1 MIVALADAMARLGSF
16 SPGNRS
22 SCWRPSTCQILAR
35 DGWTKPA
42 SARRSTR
49 ARVARCADL
58 KRGGKLAGAVDPEDE
73 TRWEHRGRGPEDI
86 HLVVAGGGA
95 GGHSPSFR
103 PGAAIATRWRSQRRS
118 DDAEDPRSD
127 RRRRRRLD
135 VAVAKRVGGLDGKVL
150 GLLHNGKVN
159 GDRLL
164 DLVREQLA
172 ARYQLRDIV
181 VVSKPSASRVA
192 DPAVLDRLARECDA
206 VVTAIGD

>member
-1 MIVALADAMARLGSF
+1 MVAAD
-16 SPGNRS
+16 
-22 SCWRPSTCQILAR
+22 
-35 DGWTKPA
+35 
-42 SARRSTR
+42 
-49 ARVARCADL
+49 
-58 KRGGKLAGAVDPEDE
+58 E
-73 TRWEHRGRGPEDI
+73 
-86 HLVVAGGGA
+86 
-95 GGHSPSFR
+95 
-103 PGAAIATRWRSQRRS
+103 AT
-118 DDAEDPRSD
+118 
-127 RRRRRRLD
+127 D

-172 ARYQLRDIV
+172 VRYQLRDIV